1 MLMRLIRHDPTKAQV
16 KIKQRMEVF
25 GTYIAGFSD
34 IPEKWLVLY
43 RLLFNLRQHPESL
56 KAQDVNLIGTR

>member
-1 MLMRLIRHDPTKAQV
+1 
-16 KIKQRMEVF
+16 MEMF

-34 IPEKWLVLY
+34 ISEKWFVLH
-43 RLLFNLRQHPESL
+43 RLLFDLRQHPETL